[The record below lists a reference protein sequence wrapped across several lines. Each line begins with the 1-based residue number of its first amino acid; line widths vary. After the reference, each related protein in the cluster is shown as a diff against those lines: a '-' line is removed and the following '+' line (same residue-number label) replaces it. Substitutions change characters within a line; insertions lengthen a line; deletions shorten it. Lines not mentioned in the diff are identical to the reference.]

1 MSFTERSKLDVQWEA
16 CGGRVRPRIDSFK
29 VVLGRG
35 GVEIAGNRRWLTR
48 TVAHDLDAHEQAIA
62 VMIRREGSVT
72 VADVRAR
79 LEIDSDEIRGAFQ
92 SLVDEGVLR
101 RIGRD
106 EVGLARTS
114 RWSREEWRRNIL
126 GALSPSEPVY
136 ARRHSS
142 PMAAMPAGTSGCSR
156 QSGQVSA
163 GSRDSL
169 ARGLTSPCR
178 CARSRESWRLGVVHS
193 KFSEQATGHA
203 RRSLNF
209 E

>member
-1 MSFTERSKLDVQWEA
+1 MT
-16 CGGRVRPRIDSFK
+16 CNGRLAEPEFDPRIDSFK

-35 GVEIAGNRRWLTR
+35 GVEIAENRRWLTR
-48 TVAHDLDAHEQAIA
+48 TVAHDLDAHERAIA
-62 VMIRREGSVT
+62 VMIRREGSAT

-79 LEIDSDEIRGAFQ
+79 LGIDSDEIRGAFQ

-114 RWSREEWRRNIL
+114 RWSREEWRRNIV

-142 PMAAMPAGTSGCSR
+142 PMAAIPRWNFGVFAPERAGVCWLSR
-156 QSGQVSA
+156 FA
-163 GSRDSL
+163 GEGADVTLPLRTFPREL
-169 ARGLTSPCR
+169 APR
-178 CARSRESWRLGVVHS
+178 
-193 KFSEQATGHA
+193 
-203 RRSLNF
+203 RRSLKIQ
-209 E
+209 

>member
-1 MSFTERSKLDVQWEA
+1 MT
-16 CGGRVRPRIDSFK
+16 CNGRLAEPEFDPRIDSFK

-35 GVEIAGNRRWLTR
+35 GVEIAENRRWLTR
-48 TVAHDLDAHEQAIA
+48 TVAHDLDAHERAIA
-62 VMIRREGSVT
+62 VMIRREGSAT

-79 LEIDSDEIRGAFQ
+79 LGIDSDEIRGAFQ

-136 ARRHSS
+136 APTAFVADGRHT
-142 PMAAMPAGTSGCSR
+142 PLELRGVRARAGRCL
-156 QSGQVSA
+156 
-163 GSRDSL
+163 L
-169 ARGLTSPCR
+169 ALAIRWRG
-178 CARSRESWRLGVVHS
+178 G
-193 KFSEQATGHA
+193 
-203 RRSLNF
+203 
-209 E
+209 